1 MRKVIAI
8 LMLLLCLSL
17 PVSAQNEGKIFV
29 WLRIGESVTI
39 DTYTIRVAD
48 IDRNFTKALIQI
60 YKHGLLYR
68 MGTISFKE
76 GLMVDDIQI
85 YLQDSFRS
93 EIYPAI
99 LLEIDVPYFK
109 AGKTLVLKNKQIK
122 IIRANESYA
131 KLNLGYTNV
140 TLSEEK
146 VYYRDKNFE
155 IRLNP
160 LEYLFR
166 EYVYKGQNGEIVYK
180 GISNGKAVLIIENK
194 TYELL
199 EGEKVYI
206 DNVTLLTLLEFDE
219 NRALVRL
226 DLVNATYLTIK
237 ELPYF
242 EGFIAEHE
250 KIRLSKLYEVEVSE
264 FMDENHVEVTLYKA
278 GNMVEK
284 KVLST
289 DSPYLVYYPLAIKFR
304 YGFEGVKNNLAY
316 FVIFVDEEALKTEE
330 ANITLPILDVKIGL
344 PEKVHLGEN
353 VPLNLTIRNIG
364 NAPAENLEILVFT
377 DDMKSRTFDPSFP
390 PNGIITDNSTITIEK
405 ENQSITIEILYDY
418 DGKTYRRIITHK
430 FEVLNPEITFSAKL
444 NLPDN
449 ATLGVPFNAPVTYT
463 VYTDYPSSF
472 VLTIEGEG
480 ITYLSSP
487 IMTVESPSEG
497 NFTVEIVPL
506 KTGNLTLK
514 IASSFPKKQI
524 LDTATIPVYQ
534 SKKVQIIEKVVE
546 KYINCG
552 NTTQNIT
559 TPNQPAIQCPNETK
573 IIYTPVEKVV
583 EKEVLPIGKASL
595 IAIIS
600 LLLGIVLGSLL
611 LGEKLKNILERA

>member
-60 YKHGLLYR
+60 YRYGLLYR

-131 KLNLGYTNV
+131 ELNLEYTNV

-155 IRLNP
+155 IKLNP
-160 LEYLFR
+160 LKYLFR
-166 EYVYKGQNGEIVYK
+166 EYIYKNQNGEIVYK

-199 EGEKVYI
+199 EGERVYI

-264 FMDENHVEVTLYKA
+264 FIDENHVEVTLYKA

-353 VPLNLTIRNIG
+353 VPLNLTVKNIG

-377 DDMKSRTFDPSFP
+377 DDMKSRTFDPSFS
-390 PNGIITDNSTITIEK
+390 PNAIITDNSTITIEK
-405 ENQSITIEILYDY
+405 ENQTITIEVLYNY
-418 DGKTYRRIITHK
+418 NGKAYRRIITHK
-430 FEVLNPEITFSAKL
+430 FEVLDPEITFSAKL

-449 ATLGVPFNAPVTYT
+449 ATLGVPFNATVTYT
-463 VYTDYPSSF
+463 VYTDYSSSF

-487 IMTVESPSEG
+487 IMTADSPSEET
-497 NFTVEIVPL
+497 FAVEIVPV

-534 SKKVQIIEKVVE
+534 SKKSSNNRKS
-546 KYINCG
+546 C
-552 NTTQNIT
+552 
-559 TPNQPAIQCPNETK
+559 
-573 IIYTPVEKVV
+573 
-583 EKEVLPIGKASL
+583 
-595 IAIIS
+595 
-600 LLLGIVLGSLL
+600 
-611 LGEKLKNILERA
+611 

>member
-17 PVSAQNEGKIFV
+17 PVSAQNEGKIFA

-109 AGKTLVLKNKQIK
+109 AGETLVLKNKQIK

-155 IRLNP
+155 IKLNP

-199 EGEKVYI
+199 EGERVYI

-278 GNMVEK
+278 GNIMEK

-353 VPLNLTIRNIG
+353 VPLNLTVKNIG

-377 DDMKSRTFDPSFP
+377 DDMKSRTFDPSFS
-390 PNGIITDNSTITIEK
+390 PNAIITDNSTITIEK
-405 ENQSITIEILYDY
+405 ENQTITIEVLYNY
-418 DGKTYRRIITHK
+418 NGKAYRRIITHK
-430 FEVLNPEITFSAKL
+430 FEILNPEITFSAKI
-444 NLPDN
+444 NAPKN
-449 ATLGVPFNAPVTYT
+449 ATLGVPFNATVTYT
-463 VYTDYPSSF
+463 VYTDYSSSF

-487 IMTVESPSEG
+487 IMTADSPSEG
-497 NFTVEIVPL
+497 TFTVEIVPV

-546 KYINCG
+546 KYINYG

>member
-17 PVSAQNEGKIFV
+17 PVSAQNEGKIFA

-109 AGKTLVLKNKQIK
+109 AGETLVLKNKQIK